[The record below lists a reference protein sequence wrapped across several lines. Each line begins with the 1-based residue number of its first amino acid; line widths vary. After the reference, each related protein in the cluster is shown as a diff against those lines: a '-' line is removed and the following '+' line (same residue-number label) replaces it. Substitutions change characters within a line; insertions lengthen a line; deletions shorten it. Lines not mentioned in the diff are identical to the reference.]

1 MKTTIKKILA
11 MLICIS
17 MLMLCGSNVLA
28 LGMDSMQSVIASEK
42 ETLVSEK
49 GESVAEREAL
59 ISEKGASVSEKGV
72 CASEK
77 ETSVSEKDALVSE
90 KDSVALEND
99 ASVSETAAEKAASA
113 IPARPGTKRVRLIV
127 PAGASAE
134 VFDEEGN
141 VVTPVSV
148 IQNPNGSQTMNYTL
162 ISGGLYS
169 YISTVEVYYHAT
181 SEFTADAG
189 TVNAAY
195 PQTENQLAVIDAYS
209 GRNVNTAVIYPLS
222 PDFSPIT
229 HEYIMELSDRST
241 SMYIYAEAIDPDY
254 EIHALY
260 TSQTTSQATNGRAM
274 DRLISGSL
282 PTVCG
287 QFLTTGGYSNDMT
300 IRLLKQ
306 QGNITYYQDYLINAV
321 RRLSLSTLSL
331 RQNGEAL
338 TLTDGNGNAVT
349 YDRDRTE
356 YYLELS
362 SNTGALTLISGFNSV
377 SSGSGA
383 PNEGGYYAFI
393 GGTRYDDI
401 SAVPITNLNSDI
413 VIEIRHADERAVS
426 NVYIVHV
433 SNQAPARIVFATN
446 PTNAIVMV
454 IDNVSRKP
462 VEAEADGTFLLIPG
476 RSYSYNVTANGFIGI
491 SQESFIP
498 SSGGQTVRVTL
509 ERASAHQPAELPAQW
524 SSFRPTDDN
533 NGVVNYP
540 VPKTGNEAVLYW
552 ASRFGEGYSDNACGS
567 PIIVDDCLYLYSGT
581 TIYKVDKHTGETLLE
596 GNMVGASGFA
606 ITPPTYADGMIFIGL
621 SNGRVQAFNAQ
632 TLESLWVY
640 TDPLGGQPNCPIIYH
655 DGYIYTGFWRSETAE
670 ASFVCISVTDENGN
684 DSDEAKLASWRYI
697 SNGGF
702 YWAGAYISDEFLMLG
717 TDDGE
722 YGYTTGYASVLL
734 LDPQSG
740 RLLDKITLPHTGDI
754 RCSITYDNA
763 TNAYYFTTKGGYFY
777 QVRTSGSSFANGS
790 LRYIKLD
797 NGSDNAAHPA
807 MSTSTPTVYNGR
819 AYVGVSGTS
828 QFGQYSGHNISV
840 LDLRTMTVAYSVS
853 TQGYPQTSGILT
865 TAYEQQEG
873 YVYIYFFD
881 NFTPGKLRVIKD
893 SPNQTEPIE
902 VSEEYYQG
910 EVYSSAPSLFTP
922 VGAQAEY
929 AICSPV
935 IDEDGTIYFKN
946 DSAYLMA
953 VGSTIDTLEI
963 SVPPAKTHYA
973 PGETFNSEGMVVT
986 ALLTNGRAV
995 DVTEYITYSSAP
1007 LTIDDTEFAIS
1018 YPLTMY
1024 HDENGVSGVPYYAPI
1039 GVVNLTIGGN
1049 THTVTFID
1057 GFDGSIISTVTVIHG
1072 GMAEAPEAPE
1082 HEGYVFIGWDGVF
1095 DCVTSDISVTAGYR
1109 RIGDIDG
1116 DGELTIT
1123 DVTLIMRYA
1132 LSIQQGLDPIAMDVD
1147 GDGERNMNDA
1157 ITLLRIVLSI
1167 R

>member
-1 MKTTIKKILA
+1 MKNVTKKILA

-17 MLMLCGSNVLA
+17 MLMLCGSNALA
-28 LGMDSMQSVIASEK
+28 LGMKTMQSIIAFEK
-42 ETLVSEK
+42 EIAVSERGAAVSK
-49 GESVAEREAL
+49 KE
-59 ISEKGASVSEKGV
+59 ASVSEKG
-72 CASEK
+72 AM
-77 ETSVSEKDALVSE
+77 VSQKADEL
-90 KDSVALEND
+90 
-99 ASVSETAAEKAASA
+99 AASY
-113 IPARPGTKRVRLIV
+113 IPTRPGTKRVRLIV

-134 VFDEEGN
+134 VFDEDGSIISPI
-141 VVTPVSV
+141 TV
-148 IQNPNGSQTMNYTL
+148 IQNPNGSQTMNYDL
-162 ISGGLYS
+162 ASGGSYS
-169 YISTVEVYYHAT
+169 YISTAEVYYHA
-181 SEFTADAG
+181 SAEFTADAG

-195 PQTENQLAVIDAYS
+195 PETENQLAVIDAYS

-241 SMYIYAEAIDPDY
+241 SMYIYAESIDPNY

-260 TSQTTSQATNGRAM
+260 AAQTISQATNGRAM
-274 DRLISGSL
+274 DRIISGNL
-282 PTVCG
+282 PTACG

-300 IRLLKQ
+300 IRLQKQ
-306 QGNITYYQDYLINAV
+306 QGNITYYQDYLISTV

-331 RQNGEAL
+331 RLNGENL
-338 TLTDGNGNAVT
+338 TLTDENGNAVT

-362 SNTGALTLISGFNSV
+362 SNTGALTLVSGFNSM

-383 PNEGGYYAFI
+383 PNQGGYYAFI
-393 GGTRYDDI
+393 GGMRYNDI
-401 SAVPITNLNSDI
+401 SAVQITELNSDI
-413 VIEIRHADERAVS
+413 VIEVCHADERAVS
-426 NVYIVHV
+426 NVYTIHI
-433 SNQAPARIVFATN
+433 SNQTPVRIAFATN
-446 PTNAIVMV
+446 PANAIVMV

-462 VEAEADGTFLLIPG
+462 VESEADGTFLLIPG
-476 RSYSYNVTANGFIGI
+476 RSYSYNVTSNGFIGI
-491 SQESFIP
+491 SQENFIP
-498 SSGGQTVRVTL
+498 SSGGQTVRVVL
-509 ERASAHQPAELPAQW
+509 ERASLHQPTELPAQW

-581 TIYKVDKHTGETLLE
+581 TIYKIDKHTGETLLE

-640 TDPLGGQPNCPIIYH
+640 TDPLGGQPNCPITYH

-670 ASFVCISVTDENGN
+670 ASFVCISVTDENVN
-684 DSDEAKLASWRYI
+684 DSDESKLASWRYI

-702 YWAGAYISDEFLMLG
+702 YWAGAYISDEYLMLG

-740 RLLDKITLPHTGDI
+740 RLLDKLTLPHAGDI

-777 QVRTSGSSFANGS
+777 QVRVSGSSFANGS

-797 NGSDNAAHPA
+797 NGSGNMAHPA
-807 MSTSTPTVYNGR
+807 MSTSTPTIYNGR

-840 LDLRTMTVAYSVS
+840 LDLSTMTIAYRVS

-865 TAYEQQEG
+865 TAYEEQEG

-910 EVYSSAPSLFTP
+910 EVYCAAPSLFTP
-922 VGAQAEY
+922 VGVHAEY

-963 SVPPAKTHYA
+963 TVPPTKTHYA
-973 PGETFNSEGMVVT
+973 IGESFNAEGMVVT
-986 ALLTNGRAV
+986 AILTNGRAV
-995 DVTEYITYSSAP
+995 DVTEYISYSTEP
-1007 LTIDDTEFAIS
+1007 LTADDAEFAIS
-1018 YPLTMY
+1018 YPLAMY

-1039 GVVNLTIGGN
+1039 GVVNLTIGGGD

-1057 GFDGSIISTVTVIHG
+1057 GFDGSIISTVTVMHG
-1072 GMAEAPEAPE
+1072 GMAEAPVVPE
-1082 HEGYVFIGWDGVF
+1082 HEGYVFIGWNGAI
-1095 DCVTSDISVTAGYR
+1095 DCVTSDISVTAEYR
-1109 RIGDIDG
+1109 QIGDVDG
-1116 DGELTIT
+1116 NGILTAS
-1123 DVTLIMRYA
+1123 DATLIVRYVMH
-1132 LSIQQGLDPIAMDVD
+1132 IQHDLNPITMDVD
-1147 GDGERNMNDA
+1147 GNGKLNINDA
-1157 ITLLRIVLSI
+1157 IMLLRIVLGLYHG
-1167 R
+1167 

>member
-1 MKTTIKKILA
+1 MKTITKKILV

-17 MLMLCGSNVLA
+17 MLMLCVSNALA
-28 LGMDSMQSVIASEK
+28 LCMDSMQSFIVSEK
-42 ETLVSEK
+42 ETEVAEKGALVTENKTYVTEKDAVDSENDAVVSEK
-49 GESVAEREAL
+49 ADEL
-59 ISEKGASVSEKGV
+59 
-72 CASEK
+72 
-77 ETSVSEKDALVSE
+77 
-90 KDSVALEND
+90 
-99 ASVSETAAEKAASA
+99 AASFL
-113 IPARPGTKRVRLIV
+113 PARPGTKRVRLIV

-141 VVTPVSV
+141 IISPITV
-148 IQNPNGSQTMNYTL
+148 IQNPNGSQTMNYDL
-162 ISGGLYS
+162 ASGGSYS
-169 YISTVEVYYHAT
+169 YISTAGVYYHA
-181 SEFTADAG
+181 SAEFMADAG

-195 PQTENQLAVIDAYS
+195 PETENQLAVIDAYS

-274 DRLISGSL
+274 DRIISGSL

-300 IRLLKQ
+300 IRLQKQ

-338 TLTDGNGNAVT
+338 TLTESNGNAVT

-362 SNTGALTLISGFNSV
+362 SNTGALTLILGFNSV

-383 PNEGGYYAFI
+383 PNQGGYYAFI
-393 GGTRYDDI
+393 GGTRYNDDI
-401 SAVPITNLNSDI
+401 SAVQITELNSDI
-413 VIEIRHADERAVS
+413 VIEICHSDERAVS
-426 NVYIVHV
+426 NVYTIHI

-446 PTNAIVMV
+446 PANAIVMV

-462 VEAEADGTFLLIPG
+462 VEAEADGAFLLIPG

-491 SQESFIP
+491 SRDSFIP
-498 SSGGQTVRVTL
+498 SSGGQTVRVAL
-509 ERASAHQPAELPAQW
+509 ERASAHQPTELPAQW

-533 NGVVNYP
+533 NGVVSYP

-596 GNMVGASGFA
+596 GQMVGASGFA

-655 DGYIYTGFWRSETAE
+655 NGYIYTGFWRSETAE

-973 PGETFNSEGMVVT
+973 PGEIFNGEGMAVT

-1024 HDENGVSGVPYYAPI
+1024 HDENSVPGVPYYAPI

-1049 THTVTFID
+1049 AHTVTFID

-1082 HEGYVFIGWDGVF
+1082 HEGYVFIGWDGAF
-1095 DCVTSDISVTAGYR
+1095 GCVTSDISVTAGYR